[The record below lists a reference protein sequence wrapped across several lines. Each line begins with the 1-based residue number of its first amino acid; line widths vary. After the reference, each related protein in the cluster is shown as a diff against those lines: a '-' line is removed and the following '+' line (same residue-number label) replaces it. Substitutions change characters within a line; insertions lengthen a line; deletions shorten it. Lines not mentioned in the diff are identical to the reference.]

1 MHETLDKILDLLK
14 NALLKKQK
22 YEYNFMQVNGT
33 EENRQIKIANS
44 IEYTFINSGNTL
56 CVINDRFFLYPE
68 FAGRGVHKHTFTMN
82 KNEVDVSVY
91 EYQFKTLQGVDFV
104 AGFETNPI
112 GVASGALLT
121 KYNSVGQAIPD
132 FNMLQVIVKK
142 VSTQ

>member
-1 MHETLDKILDLLK
+1 MNETLDNILAFLK
-14 NALLKKQK
+14 AAWKRQK
-22 YEYNFMQVNGT
+22 YEYNVMQVNGT

-56 CVINDRFFLYPE
+56 CIINDRFFLYPE

-82 KNEVDVSVY
+82 KNEVDVSVW
-91 EYQFKTLQGVDFV
+91 EYQFKSLRGDFV

-112 GVASGALLT
+112 GIPSAALLA
-121 KYNSVGQAIPD
+121 KYDSVGQAVPD

-142 VSTQ
+142 VSAM